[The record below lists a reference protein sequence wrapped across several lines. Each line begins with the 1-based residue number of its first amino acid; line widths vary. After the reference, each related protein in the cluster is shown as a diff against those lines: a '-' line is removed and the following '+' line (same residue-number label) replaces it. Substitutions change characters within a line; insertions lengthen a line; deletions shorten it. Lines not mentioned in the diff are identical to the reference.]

1 MEEVAVEDQ
10 AVQVVLEALEHR
22 VHRLEDRV
30 GALEQVVVRA
40 LEDLRRLVIQVQG
53 EQGK

>member
-1 MEEVAVEDQ
+1 MEEVVAVDRGEER
-10 AVQVVLEALEHR
+10 VLADLVHR
-22 VHRLEDRV
+22 VRRLEDRV